1 MSVLIIAEHDNKSL
15 KPATLNTVAAASQ
28 IDADVHVLVVGFECQ
43 TVVEQ
48 AAQVAGV
55 NKVLVADNAVYEHQ
69 LAENVSKL
77 IVEIAGGYGHILA
90 PATTTGKNTMPRV
103 AALLDV
109 AQLSD
114 VIKVEA
120 PDTFVR
126 PIYAGNAISTVKTTD
141 KVKILTVRATGFDP
155 VAATGGNAERE
166 VLSQVI
172 ENKGSRFVKEQL
184 AESDRPEL
192 TAASVIVSGG
202 RGMGNGDNFK
212 LLEGVAD
219 KLGAAIGASR
229 AAVDAGFVPND
240 LQVGQT
246 GKTVAPDL
254 YIAVGISGAIQHLA
268 GMKDSKVIVAINK
281 DEEAPI
287 FQVADYGLVADL
299 FDAVPELEK
308 SL

>member
-109 AQLSD
+109 LSC
-114 VIKVEA
+114 
-120 PDTFVR
+120 
-126 PIYAGNAISTVKTTD
+126 
-141 KVKILTVRATGFDP
+141 L
-155 VAATGGNAERE
+155 
-166 VLSQVI
+166 
-172 ENKGSRFVKEQL
+172 
-184 AESDRPEL
+184 
-192 TAASVIVSGG
+192 
-202 RGMGNGDNFK
+202 M
-212 LLEGVAD
+212 
-219 KLGAAIGASR
+219 
-229 AAVDAGFVPND
+229 
-240 LQVGQT
+240 
-246 GKTVAPDL
+246 
-254 YIAVGISGAIQHLA
+254 
-268 GMKDSKVIVAINK
+268 
-281 DEEAPI
+281 
-287 FQVADYGLVADL
+287 
-299 FDAVPELEK
+299 
-308 SL
+308 

>member
-15 KPATLNTVAAASQ
+15 KPATLNTVTAATQ
-28 IDADVHVLVVGFECQ
+28 IDADVHMLVVGFECQ

-48 AAQVAGV
+48 ASQVAGV
-55 NKVLVADNAVYEHQ
+55 TKVLVADNAAYEHQ

-77 IVEIAGGYGHILA
+77 IVEVAGGYEHILA

-103 AALLDV
+103 AALLNV

-114 VIKVEA
+114 VIKVESA
-120 PDTFVR
+120 DTFVR
-126 PIYAGNAISTVKTTD
+126 PIYAGNAIATVKTTD
-141 KVKILTVRATGFDP
+141 AVKVLTVRATGFD
-155 VAATGGNAERE
+155 AAASSGGNAERE

-172 ENKGSRFVKEQL
+172 SSDRSRFVKEQL

-192 TAASVIVSGG
+192 TAASVIISGG
-202 RGMGNGDNFK
+202 RGMGNGDNFA

>member
-15 KPATLNTVAAASQ
+15 KPVTLNAVTAATQ
-28 IDADVHVLVVGFECQ
+28 IDSDVHVLVVGFECQ
-43 TVVEQ
+43 SVVEQ
-48 AAQVAGV
+48 ATLVLGVTKVMVA
-55 NKVLVADNAVYEHQ
+55 NNAAYEHQ

-77 IVEIAGGYGHILA
+77 VVEIASGYGHILA
-90 PATTTGKNTMPRV
+90 PATTTGKNTLPRV

-114 VIKVEA
+114 VIKVES

-126 PIYAGNAISTVKTTD
+126 PIYAGNAIATVKTTD
-141 KVKILTVRATGFDP
+141 TVKVMTVRATGFDAAP
-155 VAATGGNAERE
+155 VQGGNAERE

-172 ENKGSRFVKEQL
+172 ASERSRFVKEQL

-192 TAASVIVSGG
+192 TDAGVIISGG

-268 GMKDSKVIVAINK
+268 GMKDSKIIVAINK

-299 FDAVPELEK
+299 FEAVPELEN